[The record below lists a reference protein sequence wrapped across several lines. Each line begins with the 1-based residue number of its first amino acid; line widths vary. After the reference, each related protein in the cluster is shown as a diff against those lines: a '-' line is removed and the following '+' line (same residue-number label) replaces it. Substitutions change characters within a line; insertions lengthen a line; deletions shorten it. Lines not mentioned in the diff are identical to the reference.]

1 GERRYRA
8 SLLAGLDDIPALVRH
23 LDTRQVLEIQVI
35 ENLQRRGVN
44 ELEEA
49 DGYHIMMRDY
59 GYTADDLAAKVG
71 KSKAYIYARLKLASL
86 CEAGRKAFYAGTLS
100 ASVALLVARIPT
112 PTLQEQAL
120 DDVLTHWNGPMSA
133 RAAAA
138 HIQQRYMLR
147 LKDAPFPRDNAFLL
161 LIAGTCTTC
170 PKNTANDRILYADTD
185 ADVCTDPACYLDK
198 TANHLAAEIE
208 RKHAAGYAVIA
219 GKAAEKLAPHGIHGS
234 TVGAYAL
241 LDEKDYYNGNYIT
254 ARKALGKTP
263 AETVYIVDSRRG
275 RLVEA
280 IDQKALKAALKA
292 TGVTETDPPHMR
304 EQKDREQAAKAEAD
318 YRRALFAATRTA
330 YRREFDGGQNPYLF
344 ADDMRLV
351 ARRLFMRLWDESRK
365 RVAAT
370 WIEPDTKMAGNE
382 RQDGLVERIATMTGA
397 ELCALLLDCALVDT
411 LHVSSWADNL
421 ATPDPLL
428 ETAQAYGVDHESIR
442 ANLAAA
448 AAAKKT
454 ASPPTK
460 APRGGDSK
468 PVKKSKPVAKAAPA
482 PGSTGKATPKK
493 TKTSG
498 RVTAAGGNETP
509 TDPPAHRCP
518 NTPDMLEGV
527 VT

>member
-8 SLLAGLDDIPALVRH
+8 SLLAGLDDIPALIRH
-23 LDTRQVLEIQVI
+23 LDTRQVLEVQVI

-44 ELEEA
+44 EL
-49 DGYHIMMRDY
+49 
-59 GYTADDLAAKVG
+59 
-71 KSKAYIYARLKLASL
+71 
-86 CEAGRKAFYAGTLS
+86 
-100 ASVALLVARIPT
+100 
-112 PTLQEQAL
+112 
-120 DDVLTHWNGPMSA
+120 
-133 RAAAA
+133 
-138 HIQQRYMLR
+138 
-147 LKDAPFPRDNAFLL
+147 
-161 LIAGTCTTC
+161 
-170 PKNTANDRILYADTD
+170 
-185 ADVCTDPACYLDK
+185 
-198 TANHLAAEIE
+198 
-208 RKHAAGYAVIA
+208 
-219 GKAAEKLAPHGIHGS
+219 
-234 TVGAYAL
+234 
-241 LDEKDYYNGNYIT
+241 
-254 ARKALGKTP
+254 
-263 AETVYIVDSRRG
+263 
-275 RLVEA
+275 
-280 IDQKALKAALKA
+280 
-292 TGVTETDPPHMR
+292 
-304 EQKDREQAAKAEAD
+304 
-318 YRRALFAATRTA
+318 
-330 YRREFDGGQNPYLF
+330 
-344 ADDMRLV
+344 
-351 ARRLFMRLWDESRK
+351 
-365 RVAAT
+365 
-370 WIEPDTKMAGNE
+370 DTKMAGNV
-382 RQDGLVERIATMTGA
+382 RQDRLVERIATMTGA